1 MIDGL
6 LFLLVGIEVEEG
18 GFRGSIRGLYY
29 LFLCE
34 YFLVVLKVIG
44 FRYYD

>member
-6 LFLLVGIEVEEG
+6 LFLLGIEVEEG
-18 GFRGSIRGLYY
+18 GFRGSIRGLCY

-34 YFLVVLKVIG
+34 YFLVVWKVIG
-44 FRYYD
+44 FRDYD